1 MGINFSNGSST
12 SGLVA
17 DLWRSTTDHQGN
29 TTPLPN
35 WERADTSNQG
45 YIVGMS
51 QSSGIFTFPKTGIYL
66 VQLHMLIFL
75 NNSTTKSQRC
85 GANIQTTTDNANYVG
100 AATGD
105 VHFGGGGYGTNI
117 DTSATASCAAMFDI
131 TDTSNHKVRF
141 VFGAGQGHEKV
152 AGNSSNNRTFATF
165 TLIGD
170 T

>member
-35 WERADTSNQG
+35 WERPDSGNQS

-51 QSSGIFTFPKTGIYL
+51 ESSGVFTFPSTGVYL
-66 VQLHMLIFL
+66 IQFWALMFL
-75 NNSTTKSQRC
+75 NNTTTKSQRC
-85 GANIQTTTDNANYVG
+85 GAGIQITVDNANYTG

-105 VHFGGGGYGTNI
+105 VHFGGGGYSNSI
-117 DTSATASCAAMFDI
+117 DTQATASAALMFDV
-131 TDTSNHKVRF
+131 TDTSNQKVRF
-141 VFGAGQGHEKV
+141 TFGAGQGHEKV
-152 AGNSSNNRTFATF
+152 AGNSSHNRTWAVF
-165 TLIGD
+165 TRMGD